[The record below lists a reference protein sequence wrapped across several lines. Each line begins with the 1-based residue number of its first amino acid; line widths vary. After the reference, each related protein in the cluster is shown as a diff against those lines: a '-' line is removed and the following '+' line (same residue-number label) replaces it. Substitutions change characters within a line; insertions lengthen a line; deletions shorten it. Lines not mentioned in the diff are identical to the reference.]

1 MDCLPLII
9 LNFHDETHYLS
20 QCSSSKVHLKIYS
33 VQEKAV
39 LAKVSMVFYHC
50 FSFFIFDLF

>member
-1 MDCLPLII
+1 MDYLLQII
-9 LNFHDETHYLS
+9 WNFHDEKHYLS

-39 LAKVSMVFYHC
+39 LAKASMVFYHC